1 MMIVIDGV
9 AIIGVLMMGLAAL
22 MMGVLY
28 WVRFVVSSEEKK
40 KKGKVSQ

>member
-1 MMIVIDGV
+1 MIVIDGV
-9 AIIGVLMMGLAAL
+9 AIIGVLMMGIAAL

-28 WVRFVVSSEEKK
+28 WVRFVVSEEKK

>member
-9 AIIGVLMMGLAAL
+9 AIIGVLMMGIAAL

-28 WVRFVVSSEEKK
+28 WVRFVVKEEKK
-40 KKGKVSQ
+40 EKR

>member
-9 AIIGVLMMGLAAL
+9 AIIGVLMMGIAAL

-28 WVRFVVSSEEKK
+28 WVRFVVSEEKK
-40 KKGKVSQ
+40 EKR